1 MRNIKVNTLIN
12 GYEIIH
18 DAILVLDNHDR
29 YLAHFSAENF
39 EGEIHE
45 HFDGYVCPGFVNA
58 HCHLELSHLK
68 NKIAEHTGLV
78 DFILNVQK
86 LRASNPDEI
95 QQAIELAELEMIA
108 DGIVAVGDI
117 SNGSNSFAQKA
128 KGNITYHTFLEA
140 LSFTPSRAEIAIDQ
154 MQQLKAQLESLNLSA
169 SISPHAPYSVS
180 QELFKGL
187 ETLEESV
194 YTIHHLESAEEQ
206 LFLTKKLGVLKKI
219 YESFNIDISFFAPNF
234 ESSSDY
240 WLPHFQVKKLVLVHN
255 TFLDDYNYAL
265 ITQAIPESYFCLC
278 VNANLYI
285 ENRVPDIPSLIKKTK
300 NICIG
305 TDSLA
310 SNHQLSIRSEIE
322 SIRKHFP
329 EIPME
334 FLLQCATIKGAE
346 ALGIEGA
353 GVFVKGG
360 RVNRFEHSSIR
371 TTVPPQR

>member
-1 MRNIKVNTLIN
+1 MRNTKVKTLIN

-18 DAILVLDNHDR
+18 DAVLVLDDQDR
-29 YLAHFSAENF
+29 YLAHFSADQF

-45 HFDGYVCPGFVNA
+45 YIDGYVCPGFVNA
-58 HCHLELSHLK
+58 HCHLELSQLK
-68 NKIAEHTGLV
+68 NKIPEHTGLV

-86 LRASNPDEI
+86 LRASNSDEI
-95 QQAIELAELEMIA
+95 QQAIEQAELEMIA

-128 KGNITYHTFLEA
+128 KGNLHYHTFLEA
-140 LSFTPSRAEIAIDQ
+140 LSFIPTRAESAIDQ
-154 MQQLKAQLESLNLSA
+154 MRQLKAQLEALNLST

-180 QELFKGL
+180 PELFKGL
-187 ETLEESV
+187 ETLGESV
-194 YTIHHLESAEEQ
+194 YTLHHLESAEEQ
-206 LFLTKKLGVLKKI
+206 LFLTKKLGSLNKI
-219 YESFNIDISFFAPNF
+219 YESFNIDTTFFNPNF
-234 ESSSDY
+234 ASSSDY
-240 WLPHFQVKKLVLVHN
+240 WLPNFHVKKLILVHN

-285 ENRVPDIPSLIKKTK
+285 ENRMPDIPSLIKKTK

-310 SNHQLSIRSEIE
+310 SNHQLSIRSEIA

-360 RVNRFEHSSIR
+360 RVNRFEGS
-371 TTVPPQR
+371 